1 MPFELGTREGGL
13 FLVMQTIGYPP
24 GIGIVIGLV
33 NRLRELV
40 WLFIGLTF
48 MLRTGAPKEERSTLE
63 MMEVHKKL

>member
-13 FLVMQTIGYPP
+13 FLVVQTLGYAP

-40 WLFIGLTF
+40 WIFIGLTF
-48 MLRTGAPKEERSTLE
+48 MVRTGASTDQKSIFETIEAHKEL
-63 MMEVHKKL
+63 